1 VSAQQ
6 RQDVRQAMLIVHP
19 EFDDSQVAEQLALF
33 DGASGQPYP
42 FSGEAWRDIPDSD
55 MQNGWTHLDGN
66 PQPQF
71 RKRPNGHV
79 ELRGVVSGGEIGVIF
94 NLPEGYR
101 HNYGAGIHFPVVGQ
115 RGVAH
120 VYVHPNGDVVMAN
133 TFQGAG
139 DWFGLASIIFS
150 NS

>member
-1 VSAQQ
+1 MSAQQ

-19 EFDDSQVAEQLALF
+19 VFDDSQVAEQLALF
-33 DGASGQPYP
+33 DGESGQPYP
-42 FSGEAWRDIPDSD
+42 FSGEEWRDIPDSD
-55 MQNGWTHLDGN
+55 MQNGWRHLDN
-66 PQPQF
+66 APQPQY

-79 ELRGVVSGGEIGVIF
+79 ELRGVVSGGEVGVIF

-101 HNYGAGIHFPVVGQ
+101 HNYPGHIHFPVAGQ
-115 RGVAH
+115 NGIASFSVA
-120 VYVHPNGDVVMAN
+120 PNGDVVAVN
-133 TFQGAG
+133 TFSAAG